1 MSLKKMFVLLTFLL
15 VVAADILGFMV
26 NSGMALSHTHAT
38 IGLLA
43 ALAGLVS
50 VVMVF
55 RAK

>member
-15 VVAADILGFMV
+15 VVAADLLGFMV